1 MAEET
6 PKRQFTEKEIV
17 EAQANKVAAENGLKK
32 AHPESDVTADDIKKY
47 LSKIKSEQKVTTTEF
62 LQGKE
67 QLSFD
72 MIFSDQPEKVKPK
85 TPIEKMIESSN
96 VPFEKVEIVRSEPL
110 KMVVTESTLKEIVIK
125 NKDEQVVL
133 KDSELPEVAI
143 DFIPETPSSEHKGVK
158 FSRDLPEFV
167 ETKKV
172 WDGITEFT
180 ANAAIER
187 EAAAKNRTE
196 WEPETDK
203 SFTIPVVKSNEKV
216 VESSNGDIELKTLLS
231 EGLTNKFE
239 NGIIMRDN
247 FVIYETPADFIDS
260 IPEET
265 RTIFA
270 KHNDSGTSTYVTIP
284 RSDKDQIRAD
294 YPELDS
300 WVTTKQTVKENDF
313 DTNYAESNTRLVD
326 RLETMIHTKSLDKVD
341 VNERKKDMENEL
353 SEVRNLEKSAS
364 SLDDIDDV
372 PETNVSDEPE
382 KPATKK
388 TNKLKNK

>member
-1 MAEET
+1 MAEEK
-6 PKRQFTEKEIV
+6 PQKQFTDQEIV
-17 EAQANKVAAENGLKK
+17 QAEANRVAAKNGLKK
-32 AHPESDVTADDIKKY
+32 AHPETDITSSDIKKY
-47 LSKIKSEQKVTTTEF
+47 LSRIRKEQNNNEKEF
-62 LQGKE
+62 LIGKE

-72 MIFSDQPEKVKPK
+72 TLFSSEQEKAEPVKSV
-85 TPIEKMIESSN
+85 IEKLIDSVEPVN
-96 VPFEKVEIVRSEPL
+96 FETVEVVKSEPL
-110 KMVVTESTLKEIVIK
+110 KMVITEPKIEFV
-125 NKDEQVVL
+125 
-133 KDSELPEVAI
+133 
-143 DFIPETPSSEHKGVK
+143 PETPSPEPKGVAFYRDMPELAETNK
-158 FSRDLPEFV
+158 TWDSITKVTAEKAVERDL
-167 ETKKV
+167 
-172 WDGITEFT
+172 
-180 ANAAIER
+180 ANQ
-187 EAAAKNRTE
+187 NRTE

-203 SFTIPVVKSNEKV
+203 SFTMPVVKTNEKV
-216 VESSNGDIELKTLLS
+216 VESGNGDIELKTLLL

-313 DTNYAESNTRLVD
+313 DTNYTESNTRLVD

-341 VNERKKDMENEL
+341 VNERKKVMENEL

-388 TNKLKNK
+388 QNKLKNK